1 MNIQQVGLV
10 ILLKLGNTAI
20 VSASKV
26 FADFRFNTQLPR

>member
-10 ILLKLGNTAI
+10 ILLKLCDSAI